1 MNAPQAEESGAPR
14 RRPSAARIAILAA
27 LLVAAVFGARETWS
41 GYVEPVVRPKVRDYL
56 AFARVERYTEELAFA
71 ADESGVEPEFL
82 AAVMF
87 VESSGKL
94 GARSSKDALGLF
106 QLTMTTGGWRAEKL
120 GLPEPTEEDVLTDA
134 RLNIRLGA
142 NNLRWLLDTFD
153 GNEERALVAYNTGT
167 GRLARMV
174 REKGSWEA
182 WRAERAAAGD
192 SQLLAYAAKVQAY
205 RDAFVERGLFANNG

>member
-1 MNAPQAEESGAPR
+1 MNATLAEESGAPR
-14 RRPSAARIAILAA
+14 HRPSAARIAILVA
-27 LLVAAVFGARETWS
+27 LLVAAGLGARETWS

-56 AFARVERYTEELAFA
+56 AFARVERYVDELTFA
-71 ADESGVEPEFL
+71 AEESGIDPEFL

-87 VESSGKL
+87 VESGGRLS
-94 GARSSKDALGLF
+94 ARSSKDALGLF
-106 QLTMTTGGWRAEKL
+106 QLTMTTAVWRAEKL
-120 GLPEPTEEDVLTDA
+120 GLPKPTEEDVLSDA

-153 GNEERALVAYNTGT
+153 GNEERALIAYNTGT

-192 SQLLAYAAKVQAY
+192 SQLLAYAAKVLAY
-205 RDAFVERGLFANNG
+205 RDSFRERGLFADDG